1 MRQLIDFLLTKNPR
15 VVAPNIVLLAKAF
28 RHQFVIPDFLGFTK
42 DIEEIYWNCKS
53 NRDGKVAAYIP
64 QLQRVNPGMFL
75 FAINSLKTISD
86 DCV

>member
-1 MRQLIDFLLTKNPR
+1 M
-15 VVAPNIVLLAKAF
+15 APNIVLLAKAF

-64 QLQRVNPGMFL
+64 QLQRVNPGIHFETYFSL
-75 FAINSLKTISD
+75 TVVYNYFAQQIIGE
-86 DCV
+86 

>member
-1 MRQLIDFLLTKNPR
+1 M
-15 VVAPNIVLLAKAF
+15 APNIVLLAKAF

-64 QLQRVNPGMFL
+64 QLQRVNPGIYFEIYL
-75 FAINSLKTISD
+75 SSLKSFLIILLNRLLGSEHMYY
-86 DCV
+86 